1 MSMLNGIQ
9 IKNKNGIIFNSIQRG
24 VTAADMQTINGF
36 FAPADELFFIA
47 IFPRKGIRFKER

>member
-9 IKNKNGIIFNSIQRG
+9 VKNKNGILFNSIQHG

-36 FAPADELFFIA
+36 FAPANELFFIA
-47 IFPRKGIRFKER
+47 TFPGKGIRFKE

>member
-9 IKNKNGIIFNSIQRG
+9 VKNKNGILFNSIQRG

-36 FAPADELFFIA
+36 FAPANELFFIA
-47 IFPRKGIRFKER
+47 TFPGKGIRFKE